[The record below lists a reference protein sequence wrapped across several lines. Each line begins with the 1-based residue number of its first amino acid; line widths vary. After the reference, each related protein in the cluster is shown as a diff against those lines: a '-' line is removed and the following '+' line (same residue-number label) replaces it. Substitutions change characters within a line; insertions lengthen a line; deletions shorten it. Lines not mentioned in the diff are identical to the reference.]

1 MNFETPSPEV
11 FKVKP
16 EDYEKTGEE
25 FLTANRFEN
34 ELSTDREGGFR
45 SFERKFGVPGIMY
58 KEFVKQVATGPG
70 YYDCYHLKRL
80 YGEIDGSKIDI
91 LFREFAKE
99 DEKTK
104 EVTEGMEIEGGKIG
118 NTNLDE
124 LFERLRS
131 DERAR
136 WKEKIKAMIETY
148 GKYAKNEK
156 HVVESANMLSDA
168 NAVMYKLEKGADFLN
183 KKKEKVN

>member
-1 MNFETPSPEV
+1 MIYV
-11 FKVKP
+11 V
-16 EDYEKTGEE
+16 
-25 FLTANRFEN
+25 
-34 ELSTDREGGFR
+34 LSKDVRSAEGKLYAKKG
-45 SFERKFGVPGIMY
+45 
-58 KEFVKQVATGPG
+58 KQ
-70 YYDCYHLKRL
+70 LKM
-80 YGEIDGSKIDI
+80 
-91 LFREFAKE
+91 LFRNKNHYICEVGKYSVPVFAHQVECETTVKEEE